1 MSEHPINPLPRLIPT
16 LLLKDG
22 LIVRATQFRTHQI
35 IGAPL
40 LTVRR
45 LSQWNV
51 DELIILNISEGEEQD
66 LRRDDLQYRYDSS
79 NVTALLRQ
87 IAQNSSMP
95 VSFGGRIRSV
105 EDVRELLESGAD
117 KCVINTQALVTPEI
131 ITAVAKRF
139 GSQCLIVAIDV
150 KEHADGR
157 REVFS
162 HKGTQPTGKDPVAWA
177 QEAERLGAGE
187 IFLNSIDRDGMS
199 TGYDLETIRAVT
211 AAVSIPVIACGGVG
225 AYEDFARGI
234 LEGGAHAVS
243 AANIFHYKELSY
255 IHAKNACIAK
265 GVGMRAASVGSRWT
279 TQEPVYDLAERDA
292 RIAKR
297 LEQAATPLPAATP
310 RPAKAV
316 RWCSNCVYPSISAT
330 PSAYDEN
337 GVCMGCRAS
346 VVRTATPQEAW
357 VERGKLLKDLLHEY
371 RSKDGSR
378 PDCIIPVS
386 GGKDS
391 YFQAHV
397 VREMG
402 FKPLLVTYNGNN
414 YLDVGWRNLMRM
426 REAFKVDH
434 IIYGPDVDLLKKL
447 NRLGLI
453 IMGDMN
459 WHCHVGI
466 MTMPMKIATQLGIP
480 LVIWGEHG
488 YADLCGQ
495 FSASDF
501 VEFTYR
507 TRLEHF
513 ARGYEWNYFVGL
525 DGITAQDMQMY
536 RYPSDQQ
543 IYDVGLRGIYLAN
556 YLSWDANDHIDLVR
570 KKYGFEISETPFDR
584 TYRTMSNLD
593 DMHENGLHDYLKYVK
608 FGYGRCSDHASK
620 DIRAGLM
627 TRERGV
633 ELVRHYDHVKP
644 SDIARWTSYVG
655 MSEDEFDRIADTYR
669 DKRVWYRQDGAW
681 NKDCMWD

>member
-1 MSEHPINPLPRLIPT
+1 MNPLPRLIPT

-40 LTVRR
+40 LTIRR
-45 LSQWNV
+45 LSQWNA

-66 LRRDDLQYRYDSS
+66 LRRDDLQYRYDASD
-79 NVTALLRQ
+79 VTSLLRQ
-87 IAQNSSMP
+87 IALESSMP
-95 VSFGGRIRSV
+95 ITFGGRIRSL
-105 EDVRELLESGAD
+105 EDVRTLIASGAD
-117 KCVINTQALVTPEI
+117 KVVINTQAIATPELI
-131 ITAVAKRF
+131 SEVARHF
-139 GSQCLIVAIDV
+139 GSQCVVIGIDV

-162 HKGTQPTGKDPVAWA
+162 HKGTRPTGLDPVAWA
-177 QEAERLGAGE
+177 QEVERRGAGE

-199 TGYDLETIRAVT
+199 TGYDLDSIRAVT
-211 AAVSIPVIACGGVG
+211 RAVSIPVIACGGVG
-225 AYEDFARGI
+225 RYEDFPKGI

-255 IHAKNACIAK
+255 LHAKRVCTAL
-265 GVGMRAASVGSRWT
+265 GVPMREAGTVSRWT
-279 TQEPVYDLAERDA
+279 SQEPDYDLAERDA
-292 RIAKR
+292 RIEGR
-297 LEQAATPLPAATP
+297 LAQASQPLPTSSP
-310 RPAKAV
+310 QPKKAV
-316 RWCSNCVYPSISAT
+316 MWCSKCVYPSVSAT

-337 GVCMGCRAS
+337 GVCMGCRAAA
-346 VVRTATPQEAW
+346 VRTTTPKESW
-357 VERGKLLKDLLHEY
+357 SERERMLKELLEEH
-371 RSKDGSR
+371 RSRDGSR

-391 YFQAHV
+391 YFQTHIV
-397 VREMG
+397 TKLG
-402 FKPLLVTYNGNN
+402 YKPLLVTYNGNN

-426 REAFKVDH
+426 REVFNVDH
-434 IIYGPDVDLLKKL
+434 IIKSPSVPLLKKL
-447 NRLGLI
+447 NRLAFI
-453 IMGDMN
+453 VMGDMN

-466 MTMPMKIATQLGIP
+466 MTAPMRLAVQLGIP

-525 DGITAQDMQMY
+525 DGITAQDMQTY
-536 RYPSDQQ
+536 RYPSDRE
-543 IYDVGLRGIYLAN
+543 IDEAGLRGVYLSN
-556 YLSWDANDHIDLVR
+556 YLDWDANEHVKLVR
-570 KKYGFEISETPFDR
+570 EKYGFEIADKPFDR
-584 TYRTMSNLD
+584 TYRRMSNLD

-608 FGYGRCSDHASK
+608 FGYGRASDHASK
-620 DIRAGLM
+620 DIRQGLIP
-627 TRERGV
+627 RERGV
-633 ELVRHYDHVKP
+633 ELVRQYDHVKP
-644 SDIARWTSYVG
+644 SDLARWLPYAG
-655 MSEDEFDRIADTYR
+655 MTEDEFDRVADTFR
-669 DKRVWYRQDGAW
+669 DRRVWHRQNGAW
-681 NKDCMWD
+681 KKDNMWD